1 MHCDPAIHLAADDDL
16 APLWQGWQ
24 TKPRWVVP
32 QIMAR
37 KRNGDDGAAV
47 GLLRFSI
54 GGLGETGE
62 GVTTVNGMS
71 HAPGCHHNAVTSLD
85 YEVNGSAGF
94 EIVRSPGKRLTQVDP
109 RSDDV
114 WRVAAEHCV
123 YTAAKR
129 TERCGR
135 DIGETG

>member
-1 MHCDPAIHLAADDDL
+1 MFGEFTRLCDGFVRQADPPDHGFEDDENCGIADPVIDLAADDDF

-32 QIMAR
+32 QTMAR
-37 KRNGDDGAAV
+37 KRNGDDGAV

-71 HAPGCHHNAVTSLD
+71 HAPSCHHNAVTSPD

-94 EIVRSPGKRLTQVDP
+94 EIVRSPVKRMTTTFARFP
-109 RSDDV
+109 
-114 WRVAAEHCV
+114 
-123 YTAAKR
+123 
-129 TERCGR
+129 
-135 DIGETG
+135 